1 MDVVDV
7 VFTFV
12 VGVVAVLFV
21 VAVMFARAV
30 LFARDDVRTVCDNP
44 LTRAS

>member
-1 MDVVDV
+1 MDAAGVVV
-7 VFTFV
+7 MFV
-12 VGVVAVLFV
+12 VGV

>member
-1 MDVVDV
+1 MDADGAVAV

-12 VGVVAVLFV
+12 VGV

>member
-1 MDVVDV
+1 MDVVDVVAV

-12 VGVVAVLFV
+12 VGVVAV
-21 VAVMFARAV
+21 MFARDV